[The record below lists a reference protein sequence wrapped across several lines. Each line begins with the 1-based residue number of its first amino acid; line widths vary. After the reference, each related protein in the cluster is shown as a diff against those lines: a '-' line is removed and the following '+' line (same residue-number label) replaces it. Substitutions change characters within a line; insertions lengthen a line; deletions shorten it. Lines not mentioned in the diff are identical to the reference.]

1 MILGTINA
9 FKSRAGS
16 PRLETDA
23 EVSASLVRQR
33 AADEASTRGLV
44 EQLQWLLN

>member
-23 EVSASLVRQR
+23 EVSASLVRQQQPMKR
-33 AADEASTRGLV
+33 QPV
-44 EQLQWLLN
+44 V